1 MQGDWLGQWPG
12 AWFGDAAE
20 QPEGSIAG
28 NASITVSLA
37 GDLTA
42 TGGSVVGSAA
52 ISFTVAGTLT
62 NGAQVES
69 SGGGASVKSDAFA
82 TAPRIKRKKADQ
94 PQAIASEEF
103 PDIASRLAEEQRQ
116 EAAELA
122 RLRAELAE
130 ATAQRDAL
138 AVEIAESV
146 IDKAKE
152 QAKATDK
159 RNRAALLA
167 WMLLR

>member
-42 TGGSVVGSAA
+42 TGGAVVGSAS
-52 ISFTVAGTLT
+52 ISFTVTGTLT
-62 NGAQVES
+62 NGGQVES

-82 TAPRIKRKKADQ
+82 AAPRIKRNKVEQQ
-94 PQAIASEEF
+94 PVIREEL
-103 PDIASRLAEEQRQ
+103 PDLEARLAEDQRQ

-152 QAKATDK
+152 QARATDK

>member
-1 MQGDWLGQWPG
+1 MQGQWLGQWPG

-42 TGGSVVGSAA
+42 TGGSVVGSAT
-52 ISFTVAGTLT
+52 ISVTTSGTLT

-82 TAPRIKRKKADQ
+82 TAPRIKRKKVEQ
-94 PQAIASEEF
+94 PQAVIREEL
-103 PDIASRLAEEQRQ
+103 PDLEALARLAQEQ

-167 WMLLR
+167 WMLLK